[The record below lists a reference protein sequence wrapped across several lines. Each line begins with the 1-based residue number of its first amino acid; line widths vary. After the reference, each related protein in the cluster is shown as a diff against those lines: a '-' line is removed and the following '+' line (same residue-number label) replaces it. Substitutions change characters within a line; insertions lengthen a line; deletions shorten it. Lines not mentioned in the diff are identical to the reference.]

1 MIDMAEFFD
10 MGGYAAY
17 VWSAYAF
24 ATVLLGGLVIESVR
38 RARAAKQTLQALEA
52 QRPRR
57 RRRRKSADVSE
68 TASEKGVS

>member
-1 MIDMAEFFD
+1 MAEFFD

-24 ATVLLGGLVIESVR
+24 ATVALGGLVVESMR
-38 RARAAKQTLQALEA
+38 RSRSAKRTLQALEA

-57 RRRRKSADVSE
+57 RRRRKSADVTD
-68 TASEKGVS
+68 TASDIGET